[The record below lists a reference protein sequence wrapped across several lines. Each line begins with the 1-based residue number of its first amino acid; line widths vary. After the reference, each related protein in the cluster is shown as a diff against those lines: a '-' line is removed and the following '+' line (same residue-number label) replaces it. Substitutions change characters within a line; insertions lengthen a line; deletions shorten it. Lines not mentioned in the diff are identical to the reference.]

1 MSRLLIIEGIDGAGK
16 TTLAKGLVT
25 ALETAGHEV
34 VSTREPG
41 GSEKA
46 ETIRRRLF
54 SEEGVNMTPAKQMEM
69 MHEGR
74 LDHIET
80 VIKPA
85 LEAGKTVISDRFEM
99 SSVVYQAWFD
109 KEHLIPIYKKYE
121 AEIRVLLG
129 DTTPEY
135 IYLTLDSEL
144 VKQRQSQSNDINAF
158 DAVELEPIKDRI
170 AAYEYAVT
178 IVRGNIHRI
187 DASQPPETVLKSVL
201 MELGL
206 K

>member
-1 MSRLLIIEGIDGAGK
+1 MGLERIIFASDLHGDLLDSQAVDALYAFTKEWKPHHKIFGGDLFDFRPLRKGA
-16 TTLAKGLVT
+16 TT
-25 ALETAGHEV
+25 E
-34 VSTREPG
+34 
-41 GSEKA
+41 EKA

-109 KEHLIPIYKKYE
+109 KEHLIPIYKKS
-121 AEIRVLLG
+121 
-129 DTTPEY
+129 
-135 IYLTLDSEL
+135 SE
-144 VKQRQSQSNDINAF
+144 F
-158 DAVELEPIKDRI
+158 F
-170 AAYEYAVT
+170 
-178 IVRGNIHRI
+178 
-187 DASQPPETVLKSVL
+187 
-201 MELGL
+201 
-206 K
+206 